1 MSNKARRRPSWRKSH
16 NQDFFLII
24 INDQNEND
32 RYTIRMK
39 KSKRIINALMSKVGV
54 EKAKEIIRESMLEYA
69 NKLIEAGK

>member
-1 MSNKARRRPSWRKSH
+1 MSNKARRRPSWKKSY

-32 RYTIRMK
+32 RYNIRMK

-54 EKAKEIIRESMLEYA
+54 EKAKEIIKESMLEYA